1 MTDRP
6 TFARAIRTTATNEP
20 GAKPRPCCGLR
31 PTNEP
36 FPGASYETSARVD
49 TSYKFRRKARLVV
62 NTPKDSITFV
72 PRQRRSADL
81 HDVPVLIVV
90 GSIDA
95 PSLPAEERVI
105 PFEQRIFI
113 GRREKTDSGE
123 GGASWL
129 VRDRMIS
136 GQHASIARVGSG
148 FELTD
153 LGSTNGTIVD
163 GVMAQPRA
171 ALRDGALIFIGG
183 HVAMFRVISSTE
195 RAAIKAELERPLG
208 PVPTANPAFAL
219 VCAKLRKLAE
229 SDSEVL
235 LTGET
240 GAGKEV
246 YAHAMHEASGR
257 KGRFVAVNCA
267 AIPRELVESE
277 LFGYVR
283 GAHSQALAPKAGIIE
298 DAEGGTLFLDEI
310 GDMAPELQ
318 TKLLRFTQDRLLIP
332 VGGTRARRID
342 ARILAATSRTAPPTQ
357 SGGSGLRADLAARLG
372 AEAIRIPPLR
382 ERIEDIGSLVVV
394 HARPRRSQARARG
407 FPGVVPL
414 HLARQCARARQGR
427 GVGGGAVTRRRS
439 NRRRAPAVAD
449 RVDAAANARFAI
461 GARVAPT
468 AHRARARAAHAPV
481 QRQHAACR
489 ARAGAQAGAGLP
501 LGQAIQA
508 QRRRL
513 PQERRMKQR
522 IDRRACTIA
531 RGERIAWL

>member
-1 MTDRP
+1 
-6 TFARAIRTTATNEP
+6 
-20 GAKPRPCCGLR
+20 
-31 PTNEP
+31 
-36 FPGASYETSARVD
+36 
-49 TSYKFRRKARLVV
+49 V

-72 PRQRRSADL
+72 PRQKRSADL

-95 PSLPAEERVI
+95 LSLPGEERVI
-105 PFEQRIFI
+105 PFEQRVFI
-113 GRREKTDSGE
+113 GRREKTDSGD

-136 GQHASIARVGSG
+136 GHHASIARAGSG

-163 GVMAQPRA
+163 GVVAQPRA

-195 RAAIKAELERPLG
+195 LAAIKAELERPLG

-219 VCAKLRKLAE
+219 VCSKLRKLAE

-246 YAHAMHEASGR
+246 YARAMHESSGR

-318 TKLLRFTQDRLLIP
+318 TKLLRFTQDRLLVP

-382 ERIEDIGSLVVV
+382 ERIEDIGALVSYMLGRGEHRLELAAFQALCLYTWPGNVRELGKVV
-394 HARPRRSQARARG
+394 ASAEALSRGAERIGAEHLPSAISSTPRRVRSSPAGRASR
-407 FPGVVPL
+407 PPPTAL
-414 HLARQCARARQGR
+414 ELEQLM
-427 GVGGGAVTRRRS
+427 RRF
-439 NRRRAPAVAD
+439 NG
-449 RVDAAANARFAI
+449 NML
-461 GARVAPT
+461 RVA
-468 AHRARARAAHAPV
+468 RE
-481 QRQHAACR
+481 
-489 ARAGAQAGAGLP
+489 L
-501 LGQAIQA
+501 
-508 QRRRL
+508 
-513 PQERRMKQR
+513 ERKPALVYSWAKRFKLNADDYR
-522 IDRRACTIA
+522 KKDN
-531 RGERIAWL
+531 